1 MALDPNDARLRLADA
16 TRRIIDQLASS
27 TTDAAAF
34 AVARDLVEQAAA
46 TLAERDSVRAYE
58 GAAEGAVGNVV
69 GFDFDSLY
77 QFSPF
82 LGELNPLAPPIRIT
96 FDGAVARGDVTY
108 PIAYEGPPGCVHG
121 GCIAAGF
128 DEVLGVMQATTGRPG
143 MTAKLE
149 INYRSPTPLFR
160 PVRYEASVVRIEG
173 RKIFATCTLTVVDDG
188 RLCAQAD
195 GLFISMRTDG
205 FADMMRDR
213 MNNARTAG

>member
-27 TTDAAAF
+27 STDAAAF

-58 GAAEGAVGNVV
+58 GAAEGAVGDVT
-69 GFDFDSLY
+69 GFDLDAIY
-77 QFSPF
+77 QYSPF
-82 LGELNPLAPPIRIT
+82 LGQLNPLAPPIRVT
-96 FDGAVARGDVTY
+96 FDGATARGDVTY

-143 MTAKLE
+143 MTARLQIDYK
-149 INYRSPTPLFR
+149 SPTPLFR
-160 PVRYEASVVRIEG
+160 PVRYEARIVRVEG
-173 RKIFATCTLTVVDDG
+173 RKIFTECTLSVPEEG
-188 RLCAQAD
+188 RLCAQAE

-213 MNNARTAG
+213 MNNARIPD